1 VINRRDIASWLKRHP
16 RRRRWLASVISGVL
30 IELLLVILAPTWSSA
45 LFIRDGSWSLDGMIR
60 GVASIPA
67 LQLPLTR
74 EPSLVMIDVD
84 ETTWRSPQWGGGEPF
99 RAPRPELAEL
109 ITRAFAYGAQYII
122 VDVAIEGHLTDT
134 EDVAFASSLES
145 LLHGLRAGV
154 APHGPKRLI
163 LVRSLRPRLTPR
175 GPDMNGLPE
184 LRASAVDRVIAQ
196 SGGLIVA
203 AAPYFVKSS
212 DGVLREWQLW
222 RVACTPALGGET
234 GRMVIMPSA
243 QLLIATWEDGPVG
256 DSAAPWRNSAPGA
269 CPSPDDPAAAA
280 AQAGALSVDTLQW
293 LRQNASIPN
302 LKTAELAAAQ
312 ITTASSDTAD
322 PPVSNHIVYRIYD
335 RVQTPARPGD
345 PLDAGFARV
354 SAATVLGTPPSASAP
369 WRARF
374 AGATVVIGQS
384 HSDAG
389 DVLVTPLGLM
399 SGSLVIINSV
409 DSILRYGVLG
419 GAPEL
424 SIHLPFT
431 LLAVLLTATILA
443 CWRGTLATL
452 GSGALV
458 MVLSLLISVYCL
470 IHLGVWFD
478 FLAPLGGTLL
488 GAVWEV
494 WQAAREEPE
503 GSGLHVANLA
513 AKALEKELT

>member
-1 VINRRDIASWLKRHP
+1 M
-16 RRRRWLASVISGVL
+16 RRWLAGVISGVL
-30 IELLLVILAPTWSSA
+30 IELLVVILAPTWSA
-45 LFIRDGSWSLDGMIR
+45 AMFIRDGSWSLDGMIR
-60 GVASIPA
+60 GVASVPT
-67 LQLPLTR
+67 LQQPSTR
-74 EPSLVMIDVD
+74 EPSLVMIDID

-109 ITRAFAYGAQYII
+109 INRAFAYGAQYAI
-122 VDVAIEGHLTDT
+122 VDVTVEGHLADTD
-134 EDVAFASSLES
+134 DAAFASSLES
-145 LLHGLRAGV
+145 LLRELQARVG
-154 APHGPKRLI
+154 PHGPARLI

-175 GPDMNGLPE
+175 GPNMNGLPE
-184 LRASAVDRVIAQ
+184 VRASAVDRVIAQ

-203 AAPYFVKSS
+203 AAPYFVTSS

-222 RVACTPALGGET
+222 NVACTPGLEGET
-234 GRMVIMPSA
+234 GQMVLMPSP
-243 QLLIATWEDGPVG
+243 QLLIATWENGRPD
-256 DSAAPWRNSAPGA
+256 DTAAPWRNSAPHQ
-269 CPSPDDPAAAA
+269 CPAPDEPAAATM
-280 AQAGALSVDTLQW
+280 QAGALSVDTLQW
-293 LRQNASIPN
+293 LRQYTSIPN
-302 LKTAELAAAQ
+302 LKTAELSAAQ
-312 ITTASSDTAD
+312 ITSASSDTAD
-322 PPVSNHIVYRIYD
+322 LPVSNHIVYRIYD
-335 RVQTPARPGD
+335 RVQTPARLGD

-354 SAATVLGTPPSASAP
+354 SAATVLSTAQSAPAP

-374 AGATVVIGQS
+374 AGATVIIGQS

-389 DVLVTPLGLM
+389 DVHVTPLGLM

-431 LLAVLLTATILA
+431 LLSVLLTATILA

-452 GSGALV
+452 GSGVLV

-488 GAVWEV
+488 GAVWEI
-494 WQAAREEPE
+494 WQTAHEEPQ
-503 GSGLHVANLA
+503 GGGFNVPDLVT
-513 AKALEKELT
+513 KAMEKKLT